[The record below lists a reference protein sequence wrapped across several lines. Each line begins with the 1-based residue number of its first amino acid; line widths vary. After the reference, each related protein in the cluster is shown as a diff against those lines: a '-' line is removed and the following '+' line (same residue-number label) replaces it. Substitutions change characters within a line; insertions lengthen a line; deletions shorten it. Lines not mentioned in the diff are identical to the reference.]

1 MLLVDSAGE
10 ADFSSAVYSVMKPLC
25 NHVPVNSYKHE
36 ANGHKTKRQECEKG
50 TCRDGG
56 GGANRSEG
64 DKKRSKATVNRIT
77 THIYTCIYIYMIKTI
92 NEQS

>member
-1 MLLVDSAGE
+1 MVTKQKDKSVRKGLVE
-10 ADFSSAVYSVMKPLC
+10 M
-25 NHVPVNSYKHE
+25 
-36 ANGHKTKRQECEKG
+36 
-50 TCRDGG
+50 